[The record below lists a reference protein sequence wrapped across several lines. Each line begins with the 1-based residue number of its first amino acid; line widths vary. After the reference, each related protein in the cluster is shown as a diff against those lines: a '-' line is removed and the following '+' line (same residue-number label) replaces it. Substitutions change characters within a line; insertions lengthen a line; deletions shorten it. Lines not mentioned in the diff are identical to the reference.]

1 MPQEGAKPA
10 PESTGKTGKT
20 KGRHKNNIP
29 RRPTFSYTPVVIVS
43 LVPIP
48 YRIAALTQEEHALFN
63 YPIDHLPGV
72 IRDIGFRC
80 TTCAKCCTR
89 AFNGHVFLLDRDV
102 AAVLAIDPDAL
113 EPAPDPEF
121 CDQNGTFYVSG
132 YALKVKND
140 AEGSCWFLE
149 NGRCRI
155 YDRRFAICRIYP
167 YMLHRE
173 PDEAGKVDWRQI
185 SGLDRHGEYD
195 AEITDEECLL
205 IARET
210 MEYEHAFLAHQIA
223 FLECLHDW
231 FTCYR
236 LRHVQKI
243 YDDRM
248 RQYKKGSPIT
258 VMVYTDG
265 HFEKHILS
273 HKQSPY

>member
-1 MPQEGAKPA
+1 M
-10 PESTGKTGKT
+10 
-20 KGRHKNNIP
+20 
-29 RRPTFSYTPVVIVS
+29 VIVS
-43 LVPIP
+43 LIAIP
-48 YRIAALTQEEHALFN
+48 YRIAALTHEEHALFEF
-63 YPIDHLPGV
+63 PIERLAGI
-72 IRDIGFRC
+72 IRDVGFRC

-102 AAVLAIDPDAL
+102 SAVREIDPTAL

-132 YALKVKND
+132 FALRVKD
-140 AEGSCWFLE
+140 DTKGSCWFLE
-149 NGRCRI
+149 NDRCRI

-173 PDEAGKVDWRQI
+173 PDERGKVDWRQI
-185 SGLDRHGEYD
+185 SGLDRHGEYG
-195 AEITDEECLL
+195 AEITDEECLA

-223 FLECLHDW
+223 FLECLHEY
-231 FTCYR
+231 FTRHR

-243 YDDRM
+243 YDDHM
-248 RQYKKGSPIT
+248 RQYRKGAPVT

-265 HFEKHILS
+265 HFEKHLLN
-273 HKQSPY
+273 P

>member
-1 MPQEGAKPA
+1 M
-10 PESTGKTGKT
+10 
-20 KGRHKNNIP
+20 I
-29 RRPTFSYTPVVIVS
+29 IVS
-43 LVPIP
+43 LIPIP
-48 YRIAALTQEEHALFN
+48 YRIAALTQEENALFA
-63 YPIDHLPGV
+63 YPIDRLAGV

-80 TTCAKCCTR
+80 TACAKCCTR

-102 AAVLAIDPDAL
+102 ATVREIDPDAL

-132 YALKVKND
+132 YALKIKND
-140 AEGSCWFLE
+140 AGGSCWFLE

-173 PDEAGKVDWRQI
+173 PDETGKVDWRQI
-185 SGLDRHGEYD
+185 SGLEKHGEYD
-195 AEITDEECLL
+195 AAITEEESLTL
-205 IARET
+205 ARET

-223 FLECLHDW
+223 FLECTQEW
-231 FTCYR
+231 FTRHR

-248 RQYKKGSPIT
+248 RQYRKGVPIT
-258 VMVYTDG
+258 VMVYIDG
-265 HFEKHILS
+265 HFEKCQLRTGS
-273 HKQSPY
+273 VPSQT